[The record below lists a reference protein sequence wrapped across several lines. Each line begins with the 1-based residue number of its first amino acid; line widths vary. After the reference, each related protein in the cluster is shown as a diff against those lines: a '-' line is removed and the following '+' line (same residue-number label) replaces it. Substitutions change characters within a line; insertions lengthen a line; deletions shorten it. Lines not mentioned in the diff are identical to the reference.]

1 MEVDGDD
8 RAWAKTGVLI
18 LLVFQST
25 CSGLADTGR
34 GMDKL
39 GGLSAA
45 GLPVSFS
52 RRLTPSCL
60 QQLHD

>member
-1 MEVDGDD
+1 MIEHGP
-8 RAWAKTGVLI
+8 KQGSFI
-18 LLVFQST
+18 LLLFQST

-34 GMDKL
+34 GVDKL

-52 RRLTPSCL
+52 RRLTTSCL